1 MKPKVNQTVFV
12 ELIELELEL
21 IAVLSLFT
29 FVCAHP
35 SSSYFLL
42 YYFRIV
48 SDLALDRNDDS
59 RVRLNFNITMMDLKC
74 DFALVDVLSVLGTDQ
89 NVTAHITKWQIDADG
104 VRRRYQGRNKQQ
116 KDIALFDK
124 AVTETIED
132 LHENGEDAIS
142 LDAQTF
148 EFIKRAND
156 YVFVDFY
163 ASWCSHCKALAPTW
177 EALAEVMDDVA
188 AGNVKGHRDD
198 YTPEDFEEAKKV
210 EQPVVIAK
218 VDCVT
223 HPEVCNKEMNIRAY
237 PTLRLFIDGEPWK
250 GGDYRGPRT
259 LLGMTEWLQMAEELH
274 KENMGTEEQAKR
286 LHTLHEGMLKP
297 CR

>member
-1 MKPKVNQTVFV
+1 
-12 ELIELELEL
+12 
-21 IAVLSLFT
+21 
-29 FVCAHP
+29 
-35 SSSYFLL
+35 
-42 YYFRIV
+42 
-48 SDLALDRNDDS
+48 LDRNDDP

-74 DFALVDVLSVLGTDQ
+74 DFAVVDVVSVLGTDQ
-89 NVTAHITKWQIDADG
+89 NVTAHITKWQVDAGG

-124 AVTETIED
+124 DVTETIEE
-132 LHENGEDAIS
+132 LHEDGEDAIS

-163 ASWCSHCKALAPTW
+163 ATWCSHCKALAPTW

-188 AGNVKGHRDD
+188 EDNVKGHRDD

-210 EQPVVIAK
+210 ERPVVIAK

-223 HPEVCNKEMNIRAY
+223 HPELCTDIRAY
-237 PTLRLFIDGEPWK
+237 PTLRLFIDGEPWL
-250 GGDYRGPRT
+250 GDYRGPRT
-259 LLGMTEWLQMAEELH
+259 LLGMIEWVQMAEEIH
-274 KENMGTEEQAKR
+274 KEAMDSDQIAKR
-286 LHTLHEGMLKP
+286 MHAVHEGMLKP